1 MTLGEAAI
9 RSASGRGPAPAR
21 PRPFRPA
28 GPWRTIPA
36 SIALT
41 GTMVPAYAALKP
53 VHGAIRL
60 HMPRLYHGLLARA
73 FGIHVRLL
81 GTPASGAVLYVA
93 NHLSWLDIPV
103 LGSKLPGS
111 FVAKH
116 EVSEMAI
123 VKHLAN
129 LQDTIYVTREAR
141 HQAAAQASAVRAR
154 LARGDN
160 VILFPEGTS
169 NDGVRILPFK
179 SSLFAGLDG
188 PLGERVRVQ
197 PVTLAY
203 TRLNGLPLTR
213 SRQLELA
220 WIGDMALA
228 PHAFDV
234 MKLGRL
240 EAAILCHP
248 PVRPADFPDRKAL
261 ARHCRSAVE
270 AGYRRLT
277 RGLAP

>member
-1 MTLGEAAI
+1 MNPGELAI
-9 RSASGRGPAPAR
+9 RPAPGLGRASAQA
-21 PRPFRPA
+21 RPFRPA
-28 GPWRTIPA
+28 GPWRTVPGA
-36 SIALT
+36 IALT

-53 VHGAIRL
+53 MNGAIRL
-60 HMPRLYHGLLARA
+60 HMPRLYHSLLARS
-73 FGIHVRLL
+73 FGIHIRLE
-81 GTPASGAVLYVA
+81 GRPATGSVLYVS

-103 LGSKLPGS
+103 LGAKLPGS

-116 EVSEMAI
+116 EVSEMAV

-129 LQDTIYVTREAR
+129 LQDTIYVARSAR
-141 HQAAAQASAVRAR
+141 HRSAEQAAAVRAR
-154 LARGDN
+154 LSAGGN

-179 SSLFAGLDG
+179 STLFAGLE
-188 PLGERVRVQ
+188 GELASQVRVQ
-197 PVTLAY
+197 PVTIAY
-203 TRLNGLPLTR
+203 TELNGLPLTR

-220 WIGDMALA
+220 WIGDMELA

-240 EAAILCHP
+240 KAGVLCHP
-248 PVRPADFPDRKAL
+248 PVRPADFADRKAL
-261 ARHCRSAVE
+261 ARHCQAEVE

-277 RGLAP
+277 RGLDA